1 MGQMD
6 NVQDSVQQA
15 QAEIAAVTAG
25 ASPKSLEEI
34 IDGLKGFGIEE
45 FEEILTLKTKG
56 REVKIKI
63 SNIPTTDEMSATLAA
78 EEFKGYSWVKRVKV
92 EILSRAISWIDG
104 YDIRNLPKEKRY
116 VTDPTDKQV
125 KDVQVCLR
133 NLIMGWGQELT
144 EVLWKVL
151 MTHSQRME
159 DRMKEQ
165 FPDSATMTE
174 VEQRLFEQARKQ
186 VEETNKVI
194 VQEAVAKL
202 YDPELD
208 GPLTDAGAEAKASE
222 EAGVQG

>member
-1 MGQMD
+1 MD
-6 NVQDSVQQA
+6 NVQDNVKQA
-15 QAEIAAVTAG
+15 QAEIAAVTTPEAIP
-25 ASPKSLEEI
+25 ASLEEI
-34 IDGLKGFGIEE
+34 IGGLKGFGIEE

-56 REVKIKI
+56 KEVRIKI
-63 SNIPTTDEMSATLAA
+63 SNIPTTDEMAATLAA
-78 EEFKGYSWVKRVKV
+78 DEFKGYSWVKRVKV

-104 YDIRNLPKEKRY
+104 YDIRSLPIEKRF
-116 VTDPTDKQV
+116 VTDPTDGKV

-165 FPDSATMTE
+165 FPESATITE
-174 VEQRLFEQARKQ
+174 VEARLMEQARKQ
-186 VEETNKVI
+186 VEAANKVI
-194 VQEAVAKL
+194 VEEAVAKL

-208 GPLTDAGAEAKASE
+208 GPLDDAGTEAKMAE
-222 EAGVQG
+222 DLGIKN

>member
-1 MGQMD
+1 MD
-6 NVQDSVQQA
+6 NVQQA
-15 QAEIAAVTAG
+15 QAEIAAVTTAETT
-25 ASPKSLEEI
+25 PQSLEEI
-34 IDGLKGFGIEE
+34 ISGLKGFGIED
-45 FEEILTLKTKG
+45 FEEILTLKAKG
-56 REVKIKI
+56 KEIRIKI

-104 YDIRNLPKEKRY
+104 YDIRKLSQEKRY
-116 VTDPTDKQV
+116 VTDPTDGQV
-125 KDVQVCLR
+125 RDVQVCLR

-186 VEETNKVI
+186 IEEVNKVI

-208 GPLTDAGAEAKASE
+208 GPLTDAGAEARANE
-222 EAGVQG
+222 ETKQE

>member
-1 MGQMD
+1 MENIQD
-6 NVQDSVQQA
+6 NVQQA
-15 QAEIAAVTAG
+15 QAEIAAVTSEAT
-25 ASPKSLEEI
+25 PLSLDEI
-34 IDGLKGFGIEE
+34 IGGLKGFGIEE

-56 REVKIKI
+56 REVRIKI

-104 YDIRNLPKEKRY
+104 HDIRNLPADKRF
-116 VTDPTDKQV
+116 VTDPTDGKV
-125 KDVQVCLR
+125 RDVQVCLR

-159 DRMKEQ
+159 DRMREQ

-186 VEETNKVI
+186 IEEVNKVI

-208 GPLTDAGAEAKASE
+208 EPQDSPEVVTKD
-222 EAGVQG
+222 

>member
-1 MGQMD
+1 MD
-6 NVQDSVQQA
+6 NNVQQA
-15 QAEIAAVTAG
+15 QAEIAAVTAE
-25 ASPKSLEEI
+25 ATPKSLEEI
-34 IDGLKGFGIEE
+34 VSGLKGFGIEE
-45 FEEILTLKTKG
+45 FEEILTLKAKG
-56 REVKIKI
+56 REVRIKI

-78 EEFKGYSWVKRVKV
+78 DEFKGYSWVKRVKV
-92 EILSRAISWIDG
+92 ELLSRAISWIDG
-104 YDIRNLPKEKRY
+104 YDIRNLPQEKRY
-116 VTDPTDKQV
+116 VTDPTDGQV
-125 KDVQVCLR
+125 RDVQVCLR

-174 VEQRLFEQARKQ
+174 VEQRLFEQARQ
-186 VEETNKVI
+186 QIEEANKVI

-208 GPLTDAGAEAKASE
+208 GPLTDAGAEARANE
-222 EAGVQG
+222 EIKG

>member
-1 MGQMD
+1 MD
-6 NVQDSVQQA
+6 VQKA
-15 QAEIAAVTAG
+15 QAEISAVQETA
-25 ASPKSLEEI
+25 PQSLDEI
-34 IDGLKGFGIEE
+34 IGSLKGFGIEE
-45 FEEILTLKTKG
+45 FEEILTLKTGK
-56 REVKIKI
+56 REVRIKI

-104 YDIRNLPKEKRY
+104 HDIRNLPVEKRF
-116 VTDPTDKQV
+116 VTDPTTDKVVDIQV
-125 KDVQVCLR
+125 ALR
-133 NLIMGWGQELT
+133 NLIMGWGQELL

-159 DRMKEQ
+159 DRLREQ

-186 VEETNKVI
+186 IEETNKVI

-202 YDPELD
+202 YDPDMD
-208 GPLTDAGAEAKASE
+208 GPLPPEE
-222 EAGVQG
+222 EAPKA

>member
-1 MGQMD
+1 METQ
-6 NVQDSVQQA
+6 NSVQQA
-15 QAEIAAVTAG
+15 QAEIAAVMG
-25 ASPKSLEEI
+25 VASTEAAPKSLEEI
-34 IDGLKGFGIEE
+34 IGGLKGFGIEE

-56 REVKIKI
+56 KEVRIKV
-63 SNIPTTDEMSATLAA
+63 SNIPTTDEMSATLAS

-104 YDIRNLPKEKRY
+104 YDIRNLPKDKRF
-116 VTDPTDKQV
+116 VTDPTDGQV
-125 KDVQVCLR
+125 RDVQVCLR

-174 VEQRLFEQARKQ
+174 VEQRLFEQASKQ
-186 VEETNKVI
+186 IEEANKVI

-208 GPLTDAGAEAKASE
+208 GPLTDAGAEAKANE
-222 EAGVQG
+222 EAGIQG